1 MRRGGK
7 SIASRAMARSAPE
20 RPAPRLVIGIG
31 NPGRGDDA
39 VGPHL
44 IERLAGRVG
53 PEVELL
59 TDFQLQVEYV
69 LDLAGRQEVVI
80 ADAAA
85 AGPAPFRFEPV
96 AAAGDAAFTTHS
108 LSPAALLAAY
118 HRHYGAPPPP
128 CHVLAIRGYDFEL
141 GRPLSAQAEAN
152 LEVALRFMF
161 ERWAGRRG
169 RPSLSAP
176 RPAGTSS

>member
-1 MRRGGK
+1 MG
-7 SIASRAMARSAPE
+7 APPVK

-31 NPGRGDDA
+31 NPSRGDDA
-39 VGPHL
+39 LGPLL

-53 PEVELL
+53 PGVELL
-59 TDFQLQVEYV
+59 SDFQLQVEYV

-85 AGPAPFRFEPV
+85 TGPAPFRFEPV
-96 AAAGDAAFTTHS
+96 AAAEEAAYTTHS

-118 HRHYGAPPPP
+118 RRHYDAPPPP

-141 GRPLSAQAEAN
+141 GRPLSVPGEAN
-152 LEVALRFMF
+152 LAAALHFLLARSG
-161 ERWAGRRG
+161 A
-169 RPSLSAP
+169 SADD
-176 RPAGTSS
+176 